1 MNTDTSSTHP
11 DPAHERTGSTTQPA
25 ERALVLG
32 GGGSTGNAWLIG
44 VVAGLAEGG
53 LDVTTADLTVGTSAG
68 ATAAAQLAGAD
79 PADLYRASLVA
90 PPPRPAPPAA
100 SGGAAPARAAVS
112 GVQRVQNVIDSA
124 RDMNDMR
131 RRMSASALELD
142 AESDGSWS
150 ERWRVIVAERLP
162 GREWPDGIL
171 LITAVDARTAQ
182 PVVFDRDSGVGIADA
197 VAASTSSGLP
207 LRLGDDR
214 YIDGGFRIN
223 AENADLAAGA
233 GRVLVLSPFG
243 GRSLTP
249 EHWGVHLAT
258 QLDAVRAGGSDV
270 RLVSPTA
277 EAEHLFGVNGM
288 DLSLRPAAARAGF
301 EQGLALA
308 PTLTSF
314 WG

>member
-1 MNTDTSSTHP
+1 MNSPTSSPHS
-11 DPAHERTGSTTQPA
+11 DPAHTRTGSTARPA

-44 VVAGLAEGG
+44 VVAGLAQGG
-53 LDVTTADLTVGTSAG
+53 LDVTAAELTVGTSAG
-68 ATAAAQLAGAD
+68 ATAAAQLAGAS
-79 PADLYRASLVA
+79 PAGLYRASLVA
-90 PPPRPAPPAA
+90 PPPRPAPPSN
-100 SGGAAPARAAVS
+100 SGGASPARPAVT
-112 GVQRVQNVIDSA
+112 GVHRVQSIIDSA
-124 RDMNDMR
+124 HDMDDMR

-150 ERWRVIVAERLP
+150 ERWRAIAAGRLP
-162 GREWPDGIL
+162 GRDWPERRV
-171 LITAVDARTAQ
+171 LITAVDARTSL
-182 PVVFDRDSGVGIADA
+182 PVVFDRDSGIDIADA

-233 GRVLVLSPFG
+233 GRVLVLSPLG

-249 EHWGVHLAT
+249 ERWGVHLST
-258 QLDAVRAGGSDV
+258 QLDTVRASGSDV

-277 EAEHLFGVNGM
+277 EAEPLFGVNGM

-301 EQGLALA
+301 EQGLDLA
-308 PTLTSF
+308 PALTPF
-314 WG
+314 WS